1 MKVSCT
7 SQELLLQ
14 CLFDLL
20 MLGFF
25 EGTEK
30 ISQRWVAIG
39 HYKGPVLLVLL
50 NVSLLDMFSCQR
62 SLFIW
67 SRLYWYVD
75 IQIQLFLFQ
84 FSSILVVISCTN
96 KIERFFISVLHSV
109 MQIFFLSIKDDL
121 QIIPFLPSL
130 LTPLSTPSQ
139 SLRATEHNQVRY
151 LRRLLLGYMSGE
163 TQRFGR
169 PRPLPFNC
177 CPWLCI
183 FGQISHL
190 VMVG

>member
-7 SQELLLQ
+7 PQELLLQ

-30 ISQRWVAIG
+30 ISQRWVAIC

-50 NVSLLDMFSCQR
+50 NVSLWDMFSCQR
-62 SLFIW
+62 SLFLW
-67 SRLYWYVD
+67 SRLYRYVD
-75 IQIQLFLFQ
+75 IQIQLFFFQ
-84 FSSILVVISCTN
+84 FSSIRVVISCTN
-96 KIERFFISVLHSV
+96 KIKRFFISVFNSV
-109 MQIFFLSIKDDL
+109 MQIFFLSINEDL

-139 SLRATEHNQVRY
+139 SLRATENSQVRY

-169 PRPLPFNC
+169 PRPLSFNC
-177 CPWLCI
+177 CSWLCV
-183 FGQISHL
+183 FGQINHL
-190 VMVG
+190 ILRG